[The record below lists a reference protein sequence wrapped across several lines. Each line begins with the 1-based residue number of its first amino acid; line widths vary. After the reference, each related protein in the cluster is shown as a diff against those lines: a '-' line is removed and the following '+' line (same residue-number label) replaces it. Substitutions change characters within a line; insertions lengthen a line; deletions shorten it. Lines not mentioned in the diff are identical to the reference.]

1 MVIFAIDHIVFA
13 VTERQRGELVTA
25 LRDCG
30 FATVDF
36 HLDFP
41 DEGVASDSVGFRG
54 GSSLA
59 FVYETAPRGG
69 PAVWF
74 AEVPRVIGLG
84 FSASDF
90 AADTDWDGDAS
101 AWAMAEQQGFPNSA
115 GPHEHLSDFYVFVMN
130 RKDGILQFP
139 ELTAGPRL
147 AQITLSGAAAALW
160 RERLKR
166 WLKLQACQGGLMV
179 GDVRVTFEDGPSRN
193 VHASLTFEANAK
205 PAVILLAAGEI
216 RLVRAA

>member
-1 MVIFAIDHIVFA
+1 MIFAIDHIVFA
-13 VTERQRGELVTA
+13 ATKPQRGELVTA

-30 FATVDF
+30 FAAVDF

-41 DEGVASDSVGFRG
+41 HEGVASDSVGFCG
-54 GSSLA
+54 GSSLE
-59 FVYETAPRGG
+59 FVYETAPPGG

-74 AEVPRVIGLG
+74 AEVPRVVGLG

-90 AADTDWDGDAS
+90 AADTAWDGDAG
-101 AWAMAEQQGFPNSA
+101 AWTMAEQQGFPNSA

-130 RKDGILQFP
+130 RKDGVLQFP

-147 AQITLSGAAAALW
+147 AQITLSGAAAAQW

-166 WLKLQACQGGLMV
+166 WLKLQASEDGLIV
-179 GDVRVTFEDGPSRN
+179 GDVRLAFKDGPSSN
-193 VHASLTFEANAK
+193 VRVSLTFEADAK
-205 PAVILLAAGEI
+205 PALIPLAAGEI